1 MALPV
6 VCTLCGEDG
15 REVIRLVAEDTG
27 TGVGEVRH
35 PWQLSNSAVSSNTDR
50 VAEEV
55 AWEILLQIIARV
67 QIPILLGN
75 PVHLLHT
82 LHALGALE
90 DIIQH
95 SQVLV
100 PQRHPKAVD
109 LATGRLPGRQ
119 EVWLVRAHGDFRVPG
134 TVHGPLVDVGRP
146 NDDVLVIH

>member
-15 REVIRLVAEDTG
+15 REVIRLVAEDAG
-27 TGVGEVRH
+27 TGVGEVLH
-35 PWQLSNSAVSSNTDR
+35 PWQLSNSAVTSDTDR

-119 EVWLVRAHGDFRVPG
+119 EVWLVRAHGDFSPW
-134 TVHGPLVDVGRP
+134 HRP
-146 NDDVLVIH
+146 WTSG

>member
-35 PWQLSNSAVSSNTDR
+35 PWQLSNSAVTSDTDR

-55 AWEILLQIIARV
+55 AWEILLQVIARV

-75 PVHLLHT
+75 PVNVGMFGCCPRLGLPSRQAVVAQAIEMQ
-82 LHALGALE
+82 HA
-90 DIIQH
+90 
-95 SQVLV
+95 
-100 PQRHPKAVD
+100 R
-109 LATGRLPGRQ
+109 TLPG
-119 EVWLVRAHGDFRVPG
+119 VVAA
-134 TVHGPLVDVGRP
+134 
-146 NDDVLVIH
+146 

>member
-1 MALPV
+1 MALPA

-15 REVIRLVAEDTG
+15 RDVNRLVAEDAG
-27 TGVGEVRH
+27 TGVGEVVH
-35 PWQLSNSAVSSNTDR
+35 PRQCSNGAIGSDTDG

-55 AWEILLQIIARV
+55 AWEILLEVIARV
-67 QIPILLGN
+67 QIPILVSD

-82 LHALGALE
+82 LHALRVLE

-100 PQRHPKAVD
+100 PQRHPEAVD
-109 LATGRLPGRQ
+109 LAPGRLLGCQVVR
-119 EVWLVRAHGDFRVPG
+119 LVRAHGDFRVPG
-134 TVHGPLVDVGRP
+134 TVHGPLVDVGGP